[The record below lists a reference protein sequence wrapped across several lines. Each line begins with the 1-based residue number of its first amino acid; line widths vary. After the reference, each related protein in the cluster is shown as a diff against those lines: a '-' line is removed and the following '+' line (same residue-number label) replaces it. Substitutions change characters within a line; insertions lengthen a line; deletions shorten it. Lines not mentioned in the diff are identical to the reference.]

1 MAAYLAG
8 AGTIE
13 DKFECLVVI
22 VHHCGIDASRPRGH
36 TSLVAAVDVQIAVTK
51 PARLQTIATVELAKD
66 FDEGAEVHSQL
77 EIVEIGQDPDGDPM
91 TSLVV
96 LPSDDPTTT
105 TKPDKGWS
113 KSLRLFQRVLLPSS
127 TITAEKPARFQ
138 MDPRSGHAASISSA
152 PSSIG
157 NTRPRV
163 TKNRRL
169 KLGRRHSVALS
180 KTRKQET

>member
-66 FDEGAEVHSQL
+66 FDEGAEVIPNLRS
-77 EIVEIGQDPDGDPM
+77 
-91 TSLVV
+91 
-96 LPSDDPTTT
+96 
-105 TKPDKGWS
+105 S
-113 KSLRLFQRVLLPSS
+113 KS
-127 TITAEKPARFQ
+127 ARTP
-138 MDPRSGHAASISSA
+138 MATP
-152 PSSIG
+152 
-157 NTRPRV
+157 
-163 TKNRRL
+163 
-169 KLGRRHSVALS
+169 
-180 KTRKQET
+180 